1 MKLNLYKAAA
11 RIFMA
16 ALFVCLLMPGAQAK
30 EKYKATFIY
39 IPLDDRPVTYTYPV
53 ANGRLRSADAAAK
66 ISGFRQ
72 PQR

>member
-39 IPLDDRPVTYTYPV
+39 RKNTKLRLFISRWTT
-53 ANGRLRSADAAAK
+53 GRLLTPTLLPTWK
-66 ISGFRQ
+66 RQ
-72 PQR
+72 AMKY

>member
-16 ALFVCLLMPGAQAK
+16 ALFVCLLMPGAQAR

-53 ANGRLRSADAAAK
+53 ANIWLPPTATVTRIK
-66 ISGFRQ
+66 SGNG
-72 PQR
+72 

>member
-39 IPLDDRPVTYTYPV
+39 IPLDDRPVTYT
-53 ANGRLRSADAAAK
+53 K
-66 ISGFRQ
+66 RQ
-72 PQR
+72 AMKC